1 MRAQL
6 WLRFLITLAVL
17 VMAGIATAEAPTAN
31 PTATT
36 AAPAP
41 NVFTYQAQIRQNG
54 APVNGTCDLR
64 LTLFDD
70 NQAGSEVGGG
80 PQTFTSQTITNGLLT
95 VNVPFGDAFRG
106 GDRWLQAEVRCP
118 AGAGSFVAL
127 TPRQHITPTP
137 YAFGL
142 RLPFAGSFS
151 SPGNLFSMT
160 NAGPGSAGYFS
171 VTDTTSDNP
180 ALVGESISGDGVSG
194 VSTSGWGV
202 HGESAQLAGVRGD
215 THSATD
221 GGVVGVN
228 LSDGPGVEGYTGH
241 GAGVYGQA
249 DAGYGVSGK
258 SNGGTGVYGSGL
270 YYGVYGEGS
279 SNGVWGNSVAG
290 NGVTGKSTSNR
301 GVYGMSSTG
310 VAVYGENVLGAG
322 KAVAGI
328 SPAGVAVYGES
339 ANGVAGQFQGNVQI
353 SGTLTQTYAGRPAR
367 SMPLAYAQVNQDGV
381 LQVGTAN
388 VSSIQWDAVNKR
400 YVISFSNLYYGTGD
414 YVTLVTPVRVSSIV
428 PRVPVTSASAD
439 GKLYVYIFDLAG
451 TLGQSN
457 FNFVIYAP

>member
-1 MRAQL
+1 MGTRI
-6 WLRFLITLAVL
+6 WLRFLATLAVL
-17 VMAGIATAEAPTAN
+17 MVAGIATAEAPTAD
-31 PTATT
+31 PP
-36 AAPAP
+36 APPVP
-41 NVFTYQAQIRQNG
+41 NVFTYQAQIRQHG
-54 APVNGTCDLR
+54 APVNGPCDLK

-70 NQAGSEVGGG
+70 SQAGSDVGGG
-80 PQTFTSQTITNGLLT
+80 PRTLTSQTVTNGLLA
-95 VNVPFGDAFRG
+95 VEAPFGDAFQG

-118 AGAGSFVAL
+118 AGVGNFVAL
-127 TPRQHITPTP
+127 TPRQHITATP

-142 RLPFAGSFS
+142 RLPFVGKFS
-151 SPGNLFSMT
+151 SSGDLFSMS
-160 NAGPGSAGYFS
+160 NAGPGSAGHFS
-171 VTDTTSDNP
+171 VTDTASDNP

-215 THSATD
+215 TNSATD

-228 LSDGPGVEGYTGH
+228 LGDGPGVEGYTGH
-241 GAGVYGQA
+241 GTGVYGQA
-249 DAGYGVSGK
+249 DAGYGVRGK

-279 SNGVWGNSVAG
+279 SNGVWGNSDAG
-290 NGVTGKSTSNR
+290 NGVTGKSTSSR
-301 GVYGMSSTG
+301 GVYGMSNTG
-310 VAVYGENVLGAG
+310 VAVYGENVGGAG
-322 KAVAGI
+322 KGVAGI

-353 SGTLTQTYAGRPAR
+353 SGTLTQNYAGRPAR

-381 LQVGTAN
+381 LQRGTAN

-428 PRVPVTSASAD
+428 PIVPVTSASAD
-439 GKLYVYIFDLAG
+439 GKLYVYLFDLTG
-451 TLGQSN
+451 QKVQSN